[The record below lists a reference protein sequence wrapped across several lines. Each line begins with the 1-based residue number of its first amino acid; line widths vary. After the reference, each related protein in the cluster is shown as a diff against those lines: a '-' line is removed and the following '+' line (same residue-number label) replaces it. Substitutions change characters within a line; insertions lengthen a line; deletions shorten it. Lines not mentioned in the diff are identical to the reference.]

1 MKESGSPVLV
11 GIGGSFRNIG
21 RIDRRLKNYPL
32 DLPHNYRLDAQ
43 DVQQI
48 HSYIKDKPAKQRQRI
63 KGLSRD
69 RADIIVGA
77 TFMVNALLDYC
88 AIAEVRISG
97 YGLREGIIYDYVHRH
112 HNFSEDV
119 LDFSINNNIKNYN
132 LDFRHASTVYRLTFS
147 LFEQLRKICSA
158 EEDLSRVIKT
168 AAMLH
173 DCGVVINYYQQN
185 EHIFYTMLNLEINGL
200 SHRELVLSACIA
212 AYHDKKTL
220 IQISGFKP
228 LLQSRDLSIIR
239 QVGVLLRL
247 ARSLDRSMSGII
259 KELQVDIQGDD
270 VMVRTSRDQDAE
282 LEIYD
287 ALQHCDEFKSIFK
300 KNLFI
305 M

>member
-1 MKESGSPVLV
+1 
-11 GIGGSFRNIG
+11 
-21 RIDRRLKNYPL
+21 
-32 DLPHNYRLDAQ
+32 
-43 DVQQI
+43 
-48 HSYIKDKPAKQRQRI
+48 
-63 KGLSRD
+63 
-69 RADIIVGA
+69 
-77 TFMVNALLDYC
+77 
-88 AIAEVRISG
+88 
-97 YGLREGIIYDYVHRH
+97 
-112 HNFSEDV
+112 
-119 LDFSINNNIKNYN
+119 
-132 LDFRHASTVYRLTFS
+132 
-147 LFEQLRKICSA
+147 
-158 EEDLSRVIKT
+158 
-168 AAMLH
+168 MLH

-287 ALQHCDEFKSIFK
+287 ALQHCDEFKGIFK